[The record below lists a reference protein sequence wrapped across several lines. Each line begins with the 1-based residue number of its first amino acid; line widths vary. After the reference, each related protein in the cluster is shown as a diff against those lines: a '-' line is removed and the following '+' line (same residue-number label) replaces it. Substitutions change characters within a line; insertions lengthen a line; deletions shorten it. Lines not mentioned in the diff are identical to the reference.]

1 MFIQLTLTYASIA
14 ELAKMLALQD
24 PSLQTNKNYTK
35 CLHSRP
41 LTGFYY
47 WIIMKRTV
55 ICVLAAV
62 LALVSCTQE
71 PLTKSGLSAKK
82 FQSKSNDKETAL
94 YVLTNE
100 KGMEVCVTNVGAR
113 IVSIMAPDKTGEFRD
128 VVLGFDNVKDYLTKD
143 SNFGA
148 TIGRY
153 GNRIANGQFTLDGKT
168 YQLPQNDG
176 QNCLHGGPNGW
187 HTVIFDVDEADESH
201 IRLSY
206 LSPDG
211 EAGFPGNVKYAVTY
225 TLNKFN
231 ELKIEYEAETDA
243 PTVINPTNHSY
254 FNLDGDPANSVC
266 ESYDLIIDADYFTP
280 TDENLIPTGE
290 IVPVDD
296 TPMDFRMMRDISTS
310 IDDNSFTP
318 IAYGHG
324 YDHNWVLD
332 TNRDINEAAAT
343 ALSLN
348 SGIVLKVYTD
358 QPGIQ
363 VYCGNFLDG
372 TVKGKHG
379 IVYPHRSAICLET
392 QHFPDS
398 PNHPEFPSTVLRPG
412 EKFEST
418 TIYAFSIIK

>member
-1 MFIQLTLTYASIA
+1 
-14 ELAKMLALQD
+14 
-24 PSLQTNKNYTK
+24 
-35 CLHSRP
+35 
-41 LTGFYY
+41 
-47 WIIMKRTV
+47 MKRTI
-55 ICVLAAV
+55 ICVFAAV
-62 LALVSCTQE
+62 LALMSCSQE
-71 PLTKSGLSAKK
+71 PLTKSGLNAGK
-82 FQSKSNDKETAL
+82 FRTKVDGKETGL

-113 IVSIMAPDKTGEFRD
+113 IVSVMAEDKTGEFRD
-128 VVLGFDNVKDYLTKD
+128 VVLGFDNVKDYLNQD

-153 GNRIANGQFTLDGKT
+153 GNRIANGEFTLDGKT
-168 YQLPQNDG
+168 YKLPQNDG
-176 QNCLHGGPNGW
+176 KNCLHGGPAGW
-187 HTVIFDVDEADESH
+187 HTVIFDVDEVDESH
-201 IRLSY
+201 IKLSY

-211 EAGFPGNVKYAVTY
+211 EAGFPGEVKYSVTY
-225 TLNKFN
+225 TLSKFN
-231 ELKIEYEAETDA
+231 EIKIKYEAETDA

-266 ESYDLIIDADYFTP
+266 ESYDLIIKADYFTP
-280 TDENLIPTGE
+280 TDKELIPTGE
-290 IVPVDD
+290 ILPVDG
-296 TPMDFRMMRDISTS
+296 TPMDFRQMKDISS
-310 IDDNSFTP
+310 GINDNSFTP
-318 IAYGHG
+318 IAYGNG
-324 YDHNWVLD
+324 YDHNWVLN
-332 TNRDINEAAAT
+332 TNGNIKAVAAT

-348 SGIVLKVYTD
+348 SGIVLNVYTD

-372 TVKGKHG
+372 TVTGKHG

-418 TIYAFSIIK
+418 TIYEFWIIK